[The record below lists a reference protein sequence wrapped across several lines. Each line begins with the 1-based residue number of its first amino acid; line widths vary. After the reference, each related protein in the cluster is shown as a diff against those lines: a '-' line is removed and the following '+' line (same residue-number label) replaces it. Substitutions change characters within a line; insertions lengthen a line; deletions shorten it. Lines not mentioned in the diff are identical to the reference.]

1 MKIGHPLSLRIVV
14 LISYLSYPLG
24 LLWRSSSLVEE
35 MGYEL
40 VTFTSKDRHGQEI
53 YHTNASWFDNV
64 SFPGSDV
71 SAQWKVRDVYRA
83 VFPRRWIIF
92 KFKSVSSF
100 LPSLYK
106 NRCPL
111 SPLCCCCWRG
121 RWSQQTVNSNIII
134 AFNHASFVA
143 WIFVPVFVGT
153 SNRSGVIHPC
163 FFSCYPWLVIR
174 GKMSFGCQT
183 WNALN

>member
-64 SFPGSDV
+64 AFPGSDV
-71 SAQWKVRDVYRA
+71 SELNERYVTFMVPSFYRN
-83 VFPRRWIIF
+83 I
-92 KFKSVSSF
+92 
-100 LPSLYK
+100 
-106 NRCPL
+106 CPL